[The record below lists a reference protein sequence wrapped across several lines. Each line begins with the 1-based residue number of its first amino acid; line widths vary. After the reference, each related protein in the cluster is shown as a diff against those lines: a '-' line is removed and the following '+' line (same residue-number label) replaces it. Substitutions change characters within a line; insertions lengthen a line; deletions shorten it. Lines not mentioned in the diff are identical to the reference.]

1 MRMTNPQDLITI
13 SIVGAGSR
21 AGAYINA
28 LEANYHGKFTVVAI
42 AEPRLE
48 RQQYFKEKYNIP
60 SNMIFGGYEE
70 FIKMPRLSDVV
81 IIATLDDMHYVP
93 VMDAIKKGY
102 DIILEKPISMSLEE
116 TVEIGEYGA
125 KHPNQLIAVCHVLRH
140 SPFFRKIKEIIDS
153 KILGNVIN
161 IQHNENVGY
170 YHFAHSYV
178 RGNWRNTKI
187 SAPLIVAKSCHD
199 LDILLYLLKDKQSK
213 RIASFGS
220 LTFFNH
226 HNYQEDVMAPRCSD
240 CKIEKTCPYSALQIY
255 KSGKIRSVVFDQSS
269 EEALIKDLSNSNYGR
284 CVFACD
290 NDVADHQVTIIE
302 FDEGVHAT
310 FNLSAF
316 TDKIHRSIKIMCEYG
331 EIRGIE
337 TTKEIEITH
346 FGKSEKTLI
355 TAQNLAGGHG
365 GADTGFI
372 KNFMDS
378 YLNNTPFDSTLS
390 MSIESHVM
398 AFAAES
404 SRLQN
409 GQMIDIEKY
418 HQSIFKK
425 IKEGN

>member
-1 MRMTNPQDLITI
+1 
-13 SIVGAGSR
+13 
-21 AGAYINA
+21 
-28 LEANYHGKFTVVAI
+28 
-42 AEPRLE
+42 
-48 RQQYFKEKYNIP
+48 
-60 SNMIFGGYEE
+60 
-70 FIKMPRLSDVV
+70 
-81 IIATLDDMHYVP
+81 
-93 VMDAIKKGY
+93 
-102 DIILEKPISMSLEE
+102 
-116 TVEIGEYGA
+116 
-125 KHPNQLIAVCHVLRH
+125 
-140 SPFFRKIKEIIDS
+140 
-153 KILGNVIN
+153 
-161 IQHNENVGY
+161 
-170 YHFAHSYV
+170 
-178 RGNWRNTKI
+178 
-187 SAPLIVAKSCHD
+187 
-199 LDILLYLLKDKQSK
+199 
-213 RIASFGS
+213 
-220 LTFFNH
+220 
-226 HNYQEDVMAPRCSD
+226 MAPRCSD